1 MSPRRQRL
9 ATIVLMGVS
18 GSGKSTVMAALASR
32 LGWPTLEGDSV
43 HPPANVAKMAAGVPL
58 TDEDRRPWLE
68 AISAWIGESERAR
81 RSSIVTC
88 SALRR
93 PYRELLRQGHPSV
106 WFVSLDVPRE
116 VLESR
121 MAARAGHFM
130 PPSLLDSQLEALEP
144 LDASEPGTTLAAV
157 DPPDDLAD
165 RIIETLRLEPR

>member
-9 ATIVLMGVS
+9 TTIVVMGVS
-18 GSGKSTVMAALASR
+18 ASGKSTVMAALTAR

-43 HPPANVAKMAAGVPL
+43 HPPSNVAKMAAGIPL

-68 AISAWIGESERAR
+68 AISRWIGDRERER
-81 RSSIVTC
+81 LSSIVAC

-93 PYRELLRQGHPSV
+93 PYRELLRRGHPSV

-121 MAARAGHFM
+121 MATRAGHFM

-157 DPPDDLAD
+157 DSPEDLAD

>member
-18 GSGKSTVMAALASR
+18 ASGKSTVMAALATR

-43 HPPANVAKMAAGVPL
+43 HPPGNVAKMAAGIPL
-58 TDEDRRPWLE
+58 TDDDRGPWLQ
-68 AISAWIGESERAR
+68 AISAWIGARERAR
-81 RSSIVTC
+81 QSSIVAC

-93 PYRELLRQGHPSV
+93 PYRELLRRGHPSV

-121 MAARAGHFM
+121 MAPRAGHFM

-144 LDASEPGTTLAAV
+144 LDASEPGTTLEAV
-157 DPPDDLAD
+157 DPPAELAD
-165 RIIETLRLEPR
+165 RIIGTLRLEPR